1 MKSNY
6 LKDPQRDKSCVDV
19 YVYVCVFISANLIF
33 AWESD
38 AQAEYLSNR
47 GVLVSRYE
55 NLKA

>member
-1 MKSNY
+1 MQPNY

-19 YVYVCVFISANLIF
+19 YVDICVFISANLIF

-38 AQAEYLSNR
+38 AQAKYLSNHE
-47 GVLVSRYE
+47 VLVSRYV